1 VFSKCG
7 NLCDICDIIIERRCF
22 RSTRAGMLGGIN
34 CFSTTYVMRTLSPT
48 NRCHLRSDSS

>member
-22 RSTRAGMLGGIN
+22 WSTRAGMLGGIN